1 MRKYQKKLVILT
13 TVGALAVGSL
23 SVSAAGLRDVFD
35 AKYYADTYEDLKKAY
50 GYDEEALFNLLSGTL
65 SESSRIKLN

>member
-13 TVGALAVGSL
+13 AVGALTVGSL

-35 AKYYADTYEDLKKAY
+35 AKYYADTYEDLKNAY
-50 GYDEEALFNLLSGTL
+50 GYDEEALFNHYMTWGLT
-65 SESSRIKLN
+65 E